1 MADHLWQGHG
11 KRMIPVPRTL
21 MKRHVEDGAKK
32 TAERLAFMTEDHHR
46 VRDFVVLEIPRV
58 GAPLSPD
65 LIARE
70 LEIPLDAV
78 ANILDELE
86 RNLTFLFRNPEGEVA
101 WAYPVTTD
109 PTPHHV
115 TFSTGESIFAA

>member
-1 MADHLWQGHG
+1 MAGHLWQGHG
-11 KRMIPVPRTL
+11 KRMIPLPRSL

-46 VRDFVVLEIPRV
+46 VRDFVVLEIPRA
-58 GAPLSPD
+58 GAPLSPGFIAGALD
-65 LIARE
+65 L
-70 LEIPLDAV
+70 PLDYLSD
-78 ANILDELE
+78 ILDELE
-86 RNLTFLFRNPEGEVA
+86 SNMTFLFRNPKGEVA
-101 WAYPVTTD
+101 WAYPVTAD

>member
-1 MADHLWQGHG
+1 
-11 KRMIPVPRTL
+11 

-46 VRDFVVLEIPRV
+46 VRDFVVLEIPRAS
-58 GAPLSPD
+58 APLSPD
-65 LIARE
+65 FIAGT
-70 LEIPLDAV
+70 LDLPLDYLS
-78 ANILDELE
+78 NILDELE
-86 RNLTFLFRNPEGEVA
+86 SNMTFLFRNPMGEVA
-101 WAYPVTTD
+101 WAYPVTVD